1 MSAPDRP
8 VLLYDGDCGFCT
20 SSARWIGRRKVDA
33 TIVAWQFA
41 DLKRYGITAQQAS
54 SAVQWVAA
62 DGRVSQGH
70 EAIAR
75 ALGRGGLALRILGK
89 LLVLPGIS
97 AVSRV
102 GYQLISKYRYRLP
115 GGTAACVAP
124 APDTDR

>member
-1 MSAPDRP
+1 MTAPDRP

-20 SSARWIGRRKVDA
+20 SSARWIERRKIDA
-33 TIVAWQFA
+33 AIIAWQFA
-41 DLKRYGITAQQAS
+41 EVERYGITAQQAS

-97 AVSRV
+97 AVSGV
-102 GYQLISKYRYRLP
+102 GYRLISKYRDRLP
-115 GGTAACVAP
+115 GGTAACVAA
-124 APDTDR
+124 APDVDR